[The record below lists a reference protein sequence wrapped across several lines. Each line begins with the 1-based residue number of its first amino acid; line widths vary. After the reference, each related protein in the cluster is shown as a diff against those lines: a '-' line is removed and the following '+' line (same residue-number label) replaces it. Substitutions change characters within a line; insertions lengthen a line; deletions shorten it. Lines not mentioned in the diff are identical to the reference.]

1 MSFEIEPGVSGVLPA
16 QWIERA
22 IESGYVRTPKRTP
35 IPPRNVQ
42 PASLDLRLGTKA
54 YRIQASFLPDREAV
68 ETKLQDYVLEEFDI
82 TEGAVL
88 EPDCPYLI
96 PLVEALALPDN
107 VKARANPKSS
117 TGRLD
122 IFTRVISDR
131 SLFFDDI
138 RPGYR
143 GPLFLEVVSRTFTVR
158 VKAGL
163 CLNQLRLVVGGAA
176 GRGRRGPPQPGV
188 VHRAGL
194 GARQPGAGP
203 VGRTLPEPRA
213 RG

>member
-1 MSFEIEPGVSGVLPA
+1 MDRTGHRIGVRAHAEAHPDPSEERPA
-16 QWIERA
+16 GKPR
-22 IESGYVRTPKRTP
+22 
-35 IPPRNVQ
+35 PPAGN
-42 PASLDLRLGTKA
+42 KA

-96 PLVEALALPDN
+96 PLVESLALPDN

-158 VKAGL
+158 VKAG
-163 CLNQLRLVVGGAA
+163 CASTSSGSWWGS
-176 GRGRRGPPQPGV
+176 RGSRTPSPPQPGV